1 MSEVRS
7 TMRRVITIDGPAG
20 AGKSTVAR
28 QLAERLGWR
37 LLDTGA
43 MYRAATLAALR
54 AGTRLEDDAA
64 LGILAARLS
73 IRLPHGAVLLDG
85 EDVSTLIRTVEV
97 TRASRYLADSPSVR
111 RQLVAWQRQFA
122 AENNVVAEGR
132 DQGTVVFPDAF
143 RKFFLTAS
151 LEERA
156 RRRFAEFEAKGADV
170 ALEAVQRDLEERDA
184 RDAARAIAPMKPAPD
199 ASVIDTTGM
208 GLDHV
213 IDQIEQDVRSRM
225 APNPLVGEE
234 TAR

>member
-43 MYRAATLAALR
+43 MYRAATLAASGR
-54 AGTRLEDDAA
+54 APAWRTMRP
-64 LGILAARLS
+64 GILAARLS

-111 RQLVAWQRQFA
+111 RQLVARQRQFA

-156 RRRFAEFEAKGADV
+156 RRQLAEFEAKGADV
-170 ALEAVQRDLEERDA
+170 LLEAVRRDLEERDA
-184 RDAARAIAPMKPAPD
+184 AMP
-199 ASVIDTTGM
+199 
-208 GLDHV
+208 L
-213 IDQIEQDVRSRM
+213 ERS
-225 APNPLVGEE
+225 PP
-234 TAR
+234 